1 VPSELFLSAL
11 LTEIPH
17 RCALPWPAV
26 SGAAP
31 RPPLAESDAGS
42 VPLAAP
48 YVSSTTLAPGLYFF
62 SRFFVGDYCCELL
75 GSSAGARA
83 AHAGERV
90 LLLAVPR
97 RRLSRC
103 VGRGPAATEAAALPG
118 TAAPRG
124 IRGLFFLFIFVR
136 FSLGRS
142 VASSLPHSR
151 NWAAR
156 SLSSFPGRRMAWGVL
171 RRLCS
176 SGRKSSGMVRI
187 RLIDLPWQSR
197 RGPIYHG
204 SRVLGSRAL
213 GTILLSDRGVRHHCL
228 GGELYFSWE
237 QDWMFHL

>member
-124 IRGLFFLFIFVR
+124 IRGLFFLFIFCALQSRSFRCVV
-136 FSLGRS
+136 SATLPKLGCAIAEL
-142 VASSLPHSR
+142 VP
-151 NWAAR
+151 WAAYGVGSFAKALFFWSQKFGHGEN
-156 SLSSFPGRRMAWGVL
+156 SL
-171 RRLCS
+171 
-176 SGRKSSGMVRI
+176 
-187 RLIDLPWQSR
+187 D
-197 RGPIYHG
+197 
-204 SRVLGSRAL
+204 
-213 GTILLSDRGVRHHCL
+213 
-228 GGELYFSWE
+228 
-237 QDWMFHL
+237 